1 MSSASS
7 LVVMGFVIG
16 RLQGSISSSANEYVF
31 PPIHDLQRPTSANCA
46 CFARTIVGFERQD
59 CSTAVFIHT
68 GTFISCICSSS
79 SPALHSCGTSFAFQA
94 GPRTSPT
101 LPLDLGR
108 SRVRTAHTVE
118 AQAVGWRSSRREC
131 LSAQRGSQTCV
142 DGAVSLC
149 PTRTLRGLADDVK
162 A

>member
-31 PPIHDLQRPTSANCA
+31 PPTHDLQRPTSASCA
-46 CFARTIVGFERQD
+46 CFARTIVGSERQD

-108 SRVRTAHTVE
+108 SRVRTAHIVE
-118 AQAVGWRSSRREC
+118 AQAMCVWEGAARVGNACRR
-131 LSAQRGSQTCV
+131 RG
-142 DGAVSLC
+142 G
-149 PTRTLRGLADDVK
+149 LRHVWMARCRCARLAPCGG
-162 A
+162 